1 PGPYAPPARFTVP
14 GSPAPEAAA
23 PAQPPAPRRRRA
35 VLVWG
40 ATLTAAL
47 ILGGG
52 ATAGALA
59 LLDRHDDDPG
69 TSENNDKGKGGGR
82 ATPAQDRTD
91 EATTD
96 PAELVFP
103 DGYSVVADT
112 AGFSLALP
120 DDWERQGEENHQVTY
135 ARSPGDTGLLK
146 VGVIAD
152 APSTSYEN
160 FKALEKT
167 ASANQRNYQQVQLS
181 ANTFQGRPGARW
193 EYTYEDESGQ
203 TVHAIDQSYIA
214 EDGTEYAVYVT
225 ERDVDWVGA
234 REVFDTALSTWM
246 LNDVD

>member
-1 PGPYAPPARFTVP
+1 
-14 GSPAPEAAA
+14 EAAA
-23 PAQPPAPRRRRA
+23 PARPPAPRRRA

-69 TSENNDKGKGGGR
+69 TSESDEGKGGDR
-82 ATPAQDRTD
+82 ATPAQDRTR

-96 PAELVFP
+96 PAEPVVP
-103 DGYSVVADT
+103 DGYGIVADT
-112 AGFSLALP
+112 AGFALALP

-135 ARSPGDTGLLK
+135 ARSPGDTRVLE
-146 VGVIAD
+146 VGVTAD
-152 APSTSYEN
+152 APATSYEN
-160 FKALEKT
+160 AKALEKT
-167 ASANQRNYQQVQLS
+167 ASADRRNYQQVQLS

-193 EYTYEDESGQ
+193 EYTYEDGNGQ
-203 TVHAIDQSYIA
+203 PVHAIDQRYIA
-214 EDGTEYAVYVT
+214 EDGTEYAIHVT
-225 ERDVDWVGA
+225 ERDVDWAGA